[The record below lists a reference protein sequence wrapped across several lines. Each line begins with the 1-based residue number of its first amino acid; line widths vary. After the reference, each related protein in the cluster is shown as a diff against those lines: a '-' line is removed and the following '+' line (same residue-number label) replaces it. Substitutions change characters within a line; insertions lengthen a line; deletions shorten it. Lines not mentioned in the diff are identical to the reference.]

1 MGLILGLCLRHESCR
16 FARIEKL
23 FTTMKKGMKF
33 SDYVAETTNLKLGKL
48 LISLAEGCKVIS
60 HMVNNAGLLD
70 VLGSHDVTN
79 IQGEEVQKLDDLTNK
94 ILMDYL
100 KASEI
105 CAGYISEENE
115 HLETLNPDG
124 VYTLAADPLDG
135 SSNIEVAAPI
145 GTIFAVNHRL
155 SPKGH
160 EVEERDFLQ
169 KGTNT
174 KAAGYFIYG
183 SSTILVLSV
192 GEGVS
197 GFTLNTQDNEFYLS
211 HPHIVMPPKGKTY
224 SINQGNI
231 EKFDD
236 GLKNFLSHC
245 STVDKESSRPY
256 SLRYIGSMIGD
267 IHRNLLKGGI
277 FIYPANKGEVKGK
290 LRLLYEC
297 IPMSFITEQAGGEA
311 TDGKQRILD
320 LQPTGFHER
329 SAIFIGSR
337 NMVQKAAEFLN
348 S

>member
-1 MGLILGLCLRHESCR
+1 
-16 FARIEKL
+16 
-23 FTTMKKGMKF
+23 MKKGTKF
-33 SDYVAETTNLKLGKL
+33 SDFAASSADIDLAKL
-48 LISLAEGCKVIS
+48 LLALAEGCKVIS

-70 VLGSHDVTN
+70 VLGSHDSTN
-79 IQGEEVQKLDDLTNK
+79 VQGEEVQKLDDLTNK

-100 KASEI
+100 KASET
-105 CAGYISEENE
+105 CAGYVSEENE
-115 HLETLNPDG
+115 HLVTLNTG
-124 VYTLAADPLDG
+124 GTYTVAADPLDG

-145 GTIFAVNHRL
+145 GTIFAVNQRL
-155 SPKGH
+155 SSKGG
-160 EVEERDFLQ
+160 EVEEKDFLQ

-183 SSTILVLSV
+183 SSTILVLSI
-192 GEGVS
+192 GQGVL

-211 HPHIVMPPKGKTY
+211 HPEISIPSKGKVY
-224 SINQGNI
+224 SLNQGNI

-236 GLKNFLSHC
+236 GLKSFIAYC

-277 FIYPANKGEVKGK
+277 FIYPANKGETKGK

-297 IPMSFITEQAGGEA
+297 IPMSFITEQAGGDA
-311 TDGKQRILD
+311 TDGRQRILA

-329 SAIFIGSR
+329 SAIYIGSK
-337 NMVQKAAEFLN
+337 NLVAKVTEFLN
-348 S
+348 VTANG

>member
-1 MGLILGLCLRHESCR
+1 MR
-16 FARIEKL
+16 
-23 FTTMKKGMKF
+23 KGTKF
-33 SDYVAETTNLKLGKL
+33 SDFVAETTDIKLGKL
-48 LISLAEGCKVIS
+48 LLSLAEGCKVIS

-70 VLGSHDVTN
+70 VLGSNENTN
-79 IQGEEVQKLDDLTNK
+79 VQGEEVQKLDDLTNK

-100 KASEI
+100 QASET

-115 HLETLNPDG
+115 HLETLNADG
-124 VYTLAADPLDG
+124 IFTVAADPLDG

-145 GTIFAVNHRL
+145 GTIFSVNERL
-155 SPKGH
+155 SSKGQP
-160 EVEERDFLQ
+160 VEERDFLQ
-169 KGTNT
+169 KGNHT

-183 SSTILVLSV
+183 SSTILVIST
-192 GEGVS
+192 GHGVA

-211 HPHIVMPPKGKTY
+211 HTHIAIPEKGKTY
-224 SINQGNI
+224 SINQGNV

-236 GLKNFLSHC
+236 GLKNFIAHC
-245 STVDKESSRPY
+245 SAVDMETSRPY

-277 FIYPANKGEVKGK
+277 FIYPANKGETKGK

-311 TDGKQRILD
+311 TDGKERILD

-329 SAIFIGSR
+329 SAIFIGSK
-337 NMVQKAAEFLN
+337 NMVQKATEFLN
-348 S
+348 AMAKQ